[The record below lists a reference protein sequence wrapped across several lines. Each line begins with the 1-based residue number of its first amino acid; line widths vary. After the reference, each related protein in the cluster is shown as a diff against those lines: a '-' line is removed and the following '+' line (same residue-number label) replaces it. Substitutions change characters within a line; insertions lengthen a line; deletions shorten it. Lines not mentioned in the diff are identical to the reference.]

1 MILINGIPA
10 SDEMITIFKLIKN
23 SSIQH
28 PIKTKTLNYIT
39 GLSERSIRIAINRLR
54 FDYGVPIGSVRHA
67 NNNGYYFITTIGD
80 LDATRYPIQS
90 QIREESRLINKLVD
104 NFLNWNEEE

>member
-10 SDEMITIFKLIKN
+10 SKELVTIFSMVKGATLEN
-23 SSIQH
+23 
-28 PIKTKTLNYIT
+28 PVKTKDLKRAT
-39 GLSERSIRIAINRLR
+39 GLIRIAINRLR
-54 FDYGVPIGSVRHA
+54 FDYNAPIGSLRDG
-67 NNNGYYFITTIGD
+67 NLNGYYFITTIGD

-104 NFLNWNEEE
+104 NFLTWNEEE

>member
-10 SDEMITIFKLIKN
+10 SKELVTIFSMVKGATLEN
-23 SSIQH
+23 
-28 PIKTKTLNYIT
+28 PVKTKDLKRAT

-54 FDYGVPIGSVRHA
+54 FDYNAPIGSLRDG
-67 NNNGYYFITTIGD
+67 NLN
-80 LDATRYPIQS
+80 RYPIQS

-104 NFLNWNEEE
+104 NFLTWNEEE